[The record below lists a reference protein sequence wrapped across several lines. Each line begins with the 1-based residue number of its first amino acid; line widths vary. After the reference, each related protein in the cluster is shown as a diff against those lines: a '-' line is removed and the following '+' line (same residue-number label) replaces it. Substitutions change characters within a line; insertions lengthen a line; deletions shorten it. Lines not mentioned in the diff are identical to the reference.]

1 MRILALKCGQCAAP
15 LDLPADSTTRQCDYC
30 GSTNLV
36 KADSAAGPDSE
47 PGPEK
52 VTQLSQADQQLHD
65 LDVEWEAYRRKYLKR
80 REDGTYDIPDP
91 TDWRYQ
97 KIGVLAVA
105 GILLLIAVFTQFSY
119 MHYGERP
126 AVAFV
131 FLLAPIPVGASILLL
146 KLRARHKVGVVY
158 RRSVENYR
166 HERRQ
171 ILASIQSD

>member
-36 KADSAAGPDSE
+36 KADST
-47 PGPEK
+47 PGPE
-52 VTQLSQADQQLHD
+52 QAAQRSKAEQQLHD

-105 GILLLIAVFTQFSY
+105 GILLLIAIIAQFFY
-119 MHYGERP
+119 TLYGEHTT
-126 AVAFV
+126 VAFL
-131 FLLAPIPVGASILLL
+131 FLLAPIPIGAGIFLM
-146 KLRARHKVGVVY
+146 KLRARHNVGVVY
-158 RRSVENYR
+158 RRSAENYR

-171 ILASIQSD
+171 ILASIHSD